1 MVNGSVVLDLPKE
14 GIQDVEIA
22 ESPVKYCT
30 VTLSDVI
37 SRGKRLEASVFD
49 VESMHAHQMIQDGKY
64 SAIPL
69 IGTSSP
75 VVRAYYGARIK
86 RNYVEPTYP
95 NAVGFVGSSEMLDCY
110 PRPVKFMEDS
120 ERTKDLHVH
129 YGDILISRS
138 GTIGNLTFVSK
149 TLEKLLVSEHAI
161 RMECRGFPGYVYAY
175 LRSKTGQLLIRSN
188 VYGAV
193 IQEIEPEHLATIP
206 IPDAPWTIKKRIN
219 DLIVGSYELR
229 DVSNALIDKATE
241 LLVKELQFPD
251 IRDFNVSLY
260 KKNAGVDT
268 FSVKLSDLA
277 GRVDASYHVPI
288 VDAIVDHMKHYAADV
303 TTIGDSK
310 ISKEIILPG
319 RFKRVYVEEGYGKV
333 FIGGKQLYE
342 LDPTNKKYL
351 SIKHHADRI
360 AKQLTLHEGMT
371 LITCSGTI
379 GKVALVGRHWENWTA
394 SQHIIR
400 VVPSSMDMAGYISVF
415 LASDYGYPLITHYTY
430 GSVVDEIDDNHVA
443 SIPFP
448 LLKNTVVQKQ
458 INDLALEANEKRYQA
473 YKLEQQALQ
482 IIDKD
487 VIFANKNDVKNYSYD
502 YSSYPTSMVEE
513 EPVAYGKK
521 EKSDV

>member
-1 MVNGSVVLDLPKE
+1 MVNGNTALKLPIE
-14 GIQDVEIA
+14 DIQDVEVA

-49 VESMHAHQMIQDGKY
+49 VESMHAYQMIQNGKY
-64 SAIPL
+64 PAIPL
-69 IGTSSP
+69 IGPLSP
-75 VVRAYYGARIK
+75 VVRAYYGARLK
-86 RNYVEPTYP
+86 RNYVDSTNP

-110 PRPVKFMEDS
+110 PRPVKFMEDTD
-120 ERTKDLHVH
+120 RTKDLHVH

-161 RMECRGFPGYVYAY
+161 RMECRNFPGYVYAY
-175 LRSKTGQLLIRSN
+175 LRSKTGQSLIRSN

-193 IQEIEPEHLATIP
+193 IQEIEPEHLATVP
-206 IPDAPWTIKKRIN
+206 IPDAPLTIKTQVN
-219 DLIVGSYELR
+219 DLVEGSYELR
-229 DVSNALIDKATE
+229 DASNALIDEATA
-241 LLVKELQFPD
+241 LLVEELRFPD
-251 IRDFNVSLY
+251 IRDFDVALY

-288 VDAIVDHMKHYAADV
+288 VDAIVDHMKKHAAEV
-303 TTIGDSK
+303 TTIGDSRV
-310 ISKEIILPG
+310 SKEVILPG

-360 AKQLTLHEGMT
+360 AEQLTLHEGMT

-379 GKVALVGRHWENWTA
+379 GKVALVGKHWEEWTA

-400 VVPSSMDMAGYISVF
+400 VVPAGKDVAGYISIF

-430 GSVVDEIDDNHVA
+430 GSVVDEIDDTHVA

-448 LLKNTVVQKQ
+448 LLKNEAVQKR

-473 YKLEQQALQ
+473 YKLEQQALE
-482 IIDKD
+482 IVDKC
-487 VIFANKNDVKNYSYD
+487 VIFADNEKRDKKGLYD
-502 YSSYPTSMVEE
+502 LSAHSMSMVAED
-513 EPVAYGKK
+513 VQYGVRR
-521 EKSDV
+521 ER